1 MWGKGRESREGK
13 SRLCSPVERTDKT
26 SRSCVAWM
34 GERGQSRREGVEVEE
49 DSNALPAHRHG
60 HSLRGPRHTLSTAL
74 IPCPPPSLTLYF
86 RCLLYSQLLPHSTGQ
101 RFTCITAKAAQ
112 LHYIP
117 VSSLHLHGR
126 VARARGGRGAGG
138 GVSKFWTC
146 CRPCS
151 PSFRERQLG
160 HQRNFASSASPNHI
174 LLPRQRSSLAALPA
188 TSRLAMQNS
197 SIAKP

>member
-74 IPCPPPSLTLYF
+74 IPSCSPPSLTLYF
-86 RCLLYSQLLPHSTGQ
+86 RCTLHSQLLSQLTSCG
-101 RFTCITAKAAQ
+101 FTCIMAKPAQ
-112 LHYIP
+112 LQYIL

-126 VARARGGRGAGG
+126 VARARSGRGTGG
-138 GVSKFWTC
+138 GVSKFWT
-146 CRPCS
+146 
-151 PSFRERQLG
+151 
-160 HQRNFASSASPNHI
+160 
-174 LLPRQRSSLAALPA
+174 
-188 TSRLAMQNS
+188 
-197 SIAKP
+197 